1 MKQVKHVICCALLFA
16 LSGIL
21 SSAEIAP
28 SRFLTGGD
36 ISMMTKMEQA
46 GAIFKDGGQAKD
58 LIGLMMDNGCN
69 CFRLRLFVNPNGRG
83 GVIQDVPYTI
93 ALAKRIKAANAVF
106 MLDFHYSDTWA
117 DPGKQFKPK
126 AWETLSFD
134 ELIKKVE
141 TYTAEVILEFKK
153 QNALPDMVQV
163 GNEINP
169 GFLWPEGKLTGKD
182 PNEWTRF
189 STLLKA
195 GIRGV
200 RNSISPQDKTR
211 IIIHIA
217 CGGDFGKTD
226 WFLSNLEKYG
236 VSYDVI
242 GQSFYPWWHGTM
254 KDLQENLSQTA
265 KKFNKDIFVVE
276 TAYPYKNVEN
286 FESRA
291 DHLDAMIWEK
301 TPEGQKA
308 FLDELIK
315 TVRNTPDNH
324 GLGVLWWYPE
334 SVPTRR
340 PGGWNGG
347 INALFDSEGNALPA
361 MKSFAISG
369 SPQKKSD

>member
-1 MKQVKHVICCALLFA
+1 MRQSKLILCCVLVSILSGLLFA
-16 LSGIL
+16 
-21 SSAEIAP
+21 AQTP
-28 SRFLTGGD
+28 PRFLTGGD
-36 ISMMTKMEQA
+36 ISMMTKMEEA
-46 GAIFKDGGQAKD
+46 GVVFKDNGKAKD
-58 LIGLMMDNGCN
+58 LIAVMMDNGCT

-134 ELIKKVE
+134 ELTKKVE

>member
-1 MKQVKHVICCALLFA
+1 
-16 LSGIL
+16 
-21 SSAEIAP
+21 
-28 SRFLTGGD
+28 
-36 ISMMTKMEQA
+36 MMTRMEQT
-46 GAIFKDGGQAKD
+46 GVIFKDQGQSKD

-106 MLDFHYSDTWA
+106 VLDFHYSDTWA
-117 DPGKQFKPK
+117 DPAKQYKPA
-126 AWETLSFD
+126 AWENLSFD
-134 ELIKKVE
+134 ELTKIVE
-141 TYTAEVILEFKK
+141 TYTARTITEFKK
-153 QNALPDMVQV
+153 QNVLPDMVQV
-163 GNEINP
+163 GNEINH
-169 GFLWPEGKLTGKD
+169 GFIWPDGKLNGED

-200 RNSISPQDKTR
+200 RNSISPQDKTQ

-217 CGGDFGKTD
+217 CGGDVDKTD
-226 WFLSNLEKYG
+226 WFLSNLEKQG
-236 VSYDVI
+236 VSYDII
-242 GQSFYPWWHGTM
+242 GQSYYPWWHGTM
-254 KDLQENLSQTA
+254 KDLEKNLARTA

-276 TAYPYKNVEN
+276 TAYPYKDVKN
-286 FESRA
+286 FEA
-291 DHLDAMIWEK
+291 DAEHKDAMIWDK
-301 TPEGQKA
+301 TPEGQKL
-308 FLDELIK
+308 FLDELIR

-334 SVPTRR
+334 SVPM
-340 PGGWNGG
+340 PGRDGWNGG
-347 INALFDSEGNALPA
+347 ATALFDAQRNALPA